1 MRLESYLDKQDELV
15 LLLLTGPRQR
25 VRELVVLGDLE
36 RVLEVVG
43 VLEPA
48 LHGGLDELDALAAAV
63 DEEPAGVLGHGEVT
77 HERVVVDE
85 RTREGPLDGLR
96 RADPVPRRVGLEDV
110 QRLNERHLGRVAVEP
125 R

>member
-25 VRELVVLGDLE
+25 VRELVVLGDLQ
-36 RVLEVVG
+36 RVLEVVD
-43 VLEPA
+43 VLEPTV
-48 LHGGLDELDALAAAV
+48 HRGLDELDALAAAV
-63 DEEPAGVLGHGEVT
+63 DVEPAGVLGHGEVT

-85 RTREGPLDGLR
+85 RTREGPLNGLR

-110 QRLNERHLGRVAVEP
+110 
-125 R
+125 